1 MTHSDQSICQLTQNV
16 NTLAAVATNE
26 SRYLSIEKSFRGAVV
41 TFVFLTMMV
50 FYIGLNMIPTVQ
62 AAEPT
67 EQQWGDIVTALKD
80 IAKAQT
86 EIAQTQK
93 EIANVMTS
101 MTAENSPFSVLLTRM
116 KEGSDM
122 MRCYLGGLLAGTPET
137 PCGPQAIQ
145 KGLGLAMFLMAL
157 EKASKDSYQ
166 PEPTNKPVGPIEAL
180 ANMLVLINRVKQDSD
195 TVRID
200 NKIPAGSGLITSS
213 IHDDL
218 VLIHKVLAA
227 VPHMANEMHIMNMYM
242 SVMSRDMDSTMG
254 RMGRMMPG
262 GWW

>member
-1 MTHSDQSICQLTQNV
+1 MTHFRSIHLPINPKRES
-16 NTLAAVATNE
+16 LAAVATNE
-26 SRYLSIEKSFRGAVV
+26 TRYLSIEKSFRGAVV
-41 TFVFLTMMV
+41 TVVFFTMMV

-62 AAEPT
+62 GAEPT
-67 EQQWGDIVTALKD
+67 EPQWGEIVTALKE

-101 MTAENSPFSVLLTRM
+101 MQTNMQTNL
-116 KEGSDM
+116 
-122 MRCYLGGLLAGTPET
+122 
-137 PCGPQAIQ
+137 
-145 KGLGLAMFLMAL
+145 KGLESGLALFIKELD
-157 EKASKDSYQ
+157 KASKDSFKS
-166 PEPTNKPVGPIEAL
+166 EPTSEPVGIIKSL

-200 NKIPAGSGLITSS
+200 NDVPAGSGLITTS

-218 VLIHKVLAA
+218 VLIHKALAA